1 MAVFLKSEAILCHVG
16 YYVKVIIPQ
25 IWTPYGERGVEDLR
39 VNDLV
44 VTSSG
49 EAKPIQWVWGRR
61 FERQYGRKWA
71 EEIAPI
77 RVAQSA
83 LGPNTPHRDLYISRY
98 HCLYLD
104 GVLIPVVDLLN
115 NSTIARFGAEDL
127 REIEYFHVKLDRHS
141 VIYAEG
147 AACETLRAVTAVNS
161 DNLEFEEYR
170 RLYEGLSLP
179 DEPAAPLLGYNGG
192 RSRLRGRIRSAVSLV
207 VDVRSK
213 LEIVRDDLK
222 GRARSFGRD
231 SR

>member
-1 MAVFLKSEAILCHVG
+1 MVAVAVCFLRG
-16 YYVKVIIPQ
+16 TQ
-25 IWTPYGERGVEDLR
+25 IWTPDGERRVEDLR
-39 VNDLV
+39 INDLV

-61 FERQYGRKWA
+61 FERQFGQKWP

-77 RVAQSA
+77 RVAPSA
-83 LGPNTPHRDLYISRY
+83 LGPNTPHRELSLSRY

-115 NSTIARFGAEDL
+115 HSTIARCSAEDL
-127 REIEYFHVKLDRHS
+127 REIEFFHFKLERHS

-147 AACETLRAVTAVNS
+147 AACETLRAITAVNS
-161 DNLEFEEYR
+161 ENVEFEEYR
-170 RLYEGLSLP
+170 RLYGEPSLP
-179 DEPAAPLLGYNGG
+179 DEPAAPMLGYNGG
-192 RSRLRGRIRSAVSLV
+192 RARFRGRIRSVVSHV
-207 VDVRSK
+207 IDVRSK

-222 GRARSFGRD
+222 ERARGVGYD